1 MLGLNHLT
9 IYFQAIAYLQSYT
22 THKYLTLNND
32 NTGFEKSGSKRSM
45 I

>member
-32 NTGFEKSGSKRSM
+32 LRNQVQKDP
-45 I
+45 